1 MATVADKLREHGI
14 ALRRDGEGNRKTT
27 CPRCSHTRKN
37 RKDPCLSVT
46 VTSNHAVWHC
56 HHCGWSGAV
65 YEDNAH
71 DDEAFRNRRRFRKRE
86 GNQRIDL
93 GTARR
98 RLRYGIDAT

>member
-1 MATVADKLREHGI
+1 MLPDKLREHGI
-14 ALRRDGEGNRKTT
+14 VLRRDGEGNRKTT

-46 VTSNHAVWHC
+46 ITSDHAVWHC
-56 HHCGWSGAV
+56 HHCSWSGAV

-71 DDEAFRNRRRFRKRE
+71 DDEAFRNRRRFRKDK

-98 RLRYGIDAT
+98 RLRYDIDAT